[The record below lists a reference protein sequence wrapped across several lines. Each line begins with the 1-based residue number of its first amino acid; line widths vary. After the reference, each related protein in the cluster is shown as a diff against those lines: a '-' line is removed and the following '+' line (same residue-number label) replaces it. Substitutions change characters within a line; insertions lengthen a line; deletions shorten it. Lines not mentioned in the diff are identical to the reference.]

1 MEPKQVVEGS
11 HAKEELAIEK
21 IAKNNQKE
29 QLTEVEDKVVET
41 PRTPRDLEEISIE
54 KSLEQGM

>member
-1 MEPKQVVEGS
+1 MVEES

-41 PRTPRDLEEISIE
+41 PRTPGDLEEISIE
-54 KSLEQGM
+54 KSLEQGMS